1 MTLYIMQHQPPVV
14 LISEY
19 WDCECRRWYTHPNHV
34 STCVSCGTKKED
46 APNSRVEE
54 VIKLLEETAVA
65 NRKIINLLE
74 ETR

>member
-14 LISEY
+14 LISE
-19 WDCECRRWYTHPNHV
+19 RWYTYTSNLRFAIKRQE
-34 STCVSCGTKKED
+34 GG
-46 APNSRVEE
+46 APNSRVE

-74 ETR
+74 ETG